1 MAGRIPQSF
10 VNDLLGR
17 VDIVALIDERVPLK
31 KAGKN
36 HQARCPFH
44 EEKTPSFN
52 VSPDKQFYHCFGC
65 GASGTA
71 ITFLMEYERH
81 SFVEA
86 VETLAAR
93 MGMQVPREA
102 SARPQRDNASLHQA
116 LARAEDYFRAQLHQS
131 KRAIAYLKS
140 RGLSGKIAQRF
151 GIGFAPDAWDGL
163 QKALA
168 SGAGALAP
176 AHLLEA
182 GLIARKERGGLYDRF
197 RNRIMFPIR
206 DTRGRVIG
214 FGGRLLGDGQG
225 PKYLNSP
232 ETPVFRK
239 GEELYGLFEARKA
252 TRSLT
257 RILVAEGYMDVVALV
272 QSGMPNAVATLGTTS
287 SESHF
292 RKLYRHVEEVVCC
305 FDGDPAGRRA
315 AWRALENALPALAEG
330 RRLKFMFLPEGEDPD
345 SLVRRRGLEDF
356 QGRLDNATPA
366 VEYLFGELAQG
377 LDLDIIDDQARLASL
392 ATPFVQRAPEGALR
406 ELMRGRVRELTGL
419 AADRASRPQQ
429 GAGRA
434 PQETARRPSDRLAQ
448 SLLAMLMKRPRLLE
462 TLDRAALDAVLARSE
477 PDLFGE
483 VAAYLAEHP
492 QADAV
497 QILGRWSG
505 DARQEQ
511 LLRLHERQAVLSEE
525 QAVAEFKDGVK
536 RLIAAAHRRERKQLL
551 DKLRE
556 DPSSNETM
564 TLFWELKKEAQL
576 EGDARAESLQRGSA
590 RGNPS
595 QEKSLQRGSAR
606 GNPSQEWPAS
616 KKGS

>member
-17 VDIVALIDERVPLK
+17 VDIVALIGERVPLK
-31 KAGKN
+31 KAGKQ
-36 HQARCPFH
+36 HKARCPFH

-52 VSPDKQFYHCFGC
+52 VSQDRQFYHCFGC

-71 ITFLMEYERH
+71 ITFLMEYERQ

-93 MGMQVPREA
+93 AGMQVPREA
-102 SARPQRDNASLHQA
+102 SARPRRDNASLYEA
-116 LARAEDYFRAQLHQS
+116 LARAECHFREQLRQS
-131 KRAIAYLKS
+131 ERAIAYLKS
-140 RGLSGKIAQRF
+140 RELSGKIAQRF

-168 SGAGALAP
+168 SGADALAP
-176 AHLLEA
+176 ECLLKA
-182 GLIARKERGGLYDRF
+182 GLTAPREQGGSYDRF

-206 DTRGRVIG
+206 DTQGRVIG

-239 GEELYGLFEARKA
+239 SEELYGLFEARKE

-257 RILVAEGYMDVVALV
+257 RILVTEGYMDVVALV
-272 QSGMPNAVATLGTTS
+272 QGGMPNAVATLGTAS

-292 RKLYRHVEEVVCC
+292 RKLYRHAEEVVCC

-315 AWRALENALPALAEG
+315 AWRALENALPALTEG

-345 SLVRRRGLEDF
+345 SLVRGRGLEDF
-356 QGRLDNATPA
+356 RHRLDNATPA
-366 VEYLFGELAQG
+366 VEYLFGELARG
-377 LDLDIIDDQARLASL
+377 LDLEVIDDRAHLANL
-392 ATPFVQRAPEGALR
+392 AMPFVQRAPEGALR
-406 ELMRGRVRELTGL
+406 DLMRGRVQKLTGL
-419 AADRASRPQQ
+419 AVNRAPRSDE
-429 GAGRA
+429 GAGR
-434 PQETARRPSDRLAQ
+434 PARRAARRLPLKPLAQ
-448 SLLAMLMKRPRLLE
+448 SLLAMLVQRPRLLDS
-462 TLDRAALDAVLARSE
+462 LDRAALEAVLARGE
-477 PDLFGE
+477 RDLFGE
-483 VAAYLAEHP
+483 VVEYLAEHP

-505 DARQEQ
+505 DARQDQ
-511 LLRLHERQAVLSEE
+511 LLRLRERQAVLSEE
-525 QAVAEFKDGVK
+525 QAVADFKDGVA
-536 RLIAAAHRRERKQLL
+536 RLIAAARGRERMRLL

-564 TLFWELKKEAQL
+564 AEYWTRKKEAQR
-576 EGDARAESLQRGSA
+576 EGDERAQRRS
-590 RGNPS
+590 
-595 QEKSLQRGSAR
+595 E
-606 GNPSQEWPAS
+606 